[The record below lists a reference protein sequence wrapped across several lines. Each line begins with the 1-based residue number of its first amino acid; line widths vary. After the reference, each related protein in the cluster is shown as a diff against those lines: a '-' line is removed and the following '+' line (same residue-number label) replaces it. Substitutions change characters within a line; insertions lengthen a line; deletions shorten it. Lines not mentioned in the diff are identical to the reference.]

1 MPLGIGIGQVVGLVR
16 ETRAVESS
24 AARLAVSGVGARE
37 LAAALAAGGDPGAVS
52 VDGDPSRAAVA
63 IRLVDGDPS
72 PAETAVLRRL
82 SRTGT
87 PLIVVHGGGAVGRI
101 PYVLAEN
108 VLEVE
113 TASPP
118 VAELATAIARVAN
131 DSAPALAARLPVLRD
146 AVSRRLIGRT
156 ALTNAVIAAAPWLKD
171 ADLPVL
177 TLAQSRMLL
186 RLGLSRGDVLP
197 RDPQEL
203 ARAAAPAL
211 VGALALGLG
220 ARELVRRLPHQG
232 PLVRAAVAYA
242 GTQALG
248 AARLRF

>member
-1 MPLGIGIGQVVGLVR
+1 MVH
-16 ETRAVESS
+16 
-24 AARLAVSGVGARE
+24 
-37 LAAALAAGGDPGAVS
+37 AGG
-52 VDGDPSRAAVA
+52 
-63 IRLVDGDPS
+63 
-72 PAETAVLRRL
+72 
-82 SRTGT
+82 
-87 PLIVVHGGGAVGRI
+87 GRI

-113 TASPP
+113 TGSPP
-118 VAELATAIARVAN
+118 VAELAAAIARVAN
-131 DSAPALAARLPVLRD
+131 DGAPALAARLPVLRD
-146 AVSRRLIGRT
+146 AVTRRLIGMTPSPMPRSPLHRT
-156 ALTNAVIAAAPWLKD
+156 AGTPPPL
-171 ADLPVL
+171 L

-203 ARAAAPAL
+203 ARAAAPV

-220 ARELVRRLPHQG
+220 GGTSCAGCPGG

-248 AARLRF
+248 AARLRFP